1 MTTSRRDPGNGAP
14 AAAFI
19 VSVLCSA
26 GLVVVYL
33 RGGQPQLEGA
43 LLGGAL
49 GGIGVGLILWAKR
62 FLPGGHDVQERG
74 ALPSTDVER
83 ARAERAFEEGAALVE
98 RRRFLV
104 RAVGAALA
112 ALGVVALFPIRSL
125 GRSPGRALFVTEWR
139 KGVRAVTES
148 GEPVTIDSMPIGSVA
163 TLYPEGHVGSAD
175 SQAIAVRIDP
185 SLYRPLP
192 GRADWAPEG
201 LVCFSKVC
209 THAGCP
215 VGLYQAGS
223 HRLFCPCHQSVFDVL
238 NAAEPIGGPASRPL
252 PQLPLA
258 LDSNGSVIAQG
269 DFSGPIGPGFW
280 NLNDG

>member
-1 MTTSRRDPGNGAP
+1 MRTKSPEPGNGAP

-19 VSVLCSA
+19 VSVLSSA
-26 GLVVVYL
+26 GLVAVYL
-33 RGGQPQLEGA
+33 SGGQPQLEGV

-49 GGIGVGLILWAKR
+49 GGIGVGLVLWAKR

-74 ALPSTDVER
+74 ALPSTALER
-83 ARAERAFEEGAALVE
+83 ARAERAFEQGAELVE

-104 RAVGAALA
+104 RAVGAASA

-125 GRSPGRALFVTEWR
+125 GRSPGRALFVTDWR
-139 KGVRAVTES
+139 KNVRAVTA
-148 GEPVTIDSMPIGSVA
+148 GGDPVTIESMPVGSVA
-163 TLYPEGHVGSAD
+163 TIYPEGHVGSAD

-185 SLYRPLP
+185 GLYRPLP

-238 NAAEPIGGPASRPL
+238 NAAEPVGGPASRPL

-258 LDSNGSVIAQG
+258 LDPQGFVVAQG
-269 DFSGPIGPGFW
+269 DFSAPVGPGFW
-280 NLNDG
+280 NLDDG